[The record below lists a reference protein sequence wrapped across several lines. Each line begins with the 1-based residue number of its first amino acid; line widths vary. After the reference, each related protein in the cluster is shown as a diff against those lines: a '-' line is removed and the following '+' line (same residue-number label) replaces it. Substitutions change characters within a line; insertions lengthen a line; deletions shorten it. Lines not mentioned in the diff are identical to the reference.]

1 MRVVSLSRMLPF
13 SPALPELHLTEDQQ
27 DVLLERKKASLPR
40 FIILI
45 TKCLIPPLLVFALIL
60 TLISL
65 LLPTVKHH
73 ETTFFSIQPIG
84 HARKVTAGS
93 LPVNSTSSSLSPLRA
108 SAVAAIRD
116 IKQELEET
124 SPGNDIVNATKT
136 IVQSGNVRLEEWL
149 GINGPSIFVG
159 ALREDI
165 YSTQKQSLTRF

>member
-13 SPALPELHLTEDQQ
+13 SPTLPELHHTEDQQ
-27 DVLLERKKASLPR
+27 DVLLEWKKASLPR

-149 GINGPSIFVG
+149 GINGPSI
-159 ALREDI
+159 
-165 YSTQKQSLTRF
+165 RF

>member
-1 MRVVSLSRMLPF
+1 M
-13 SPALPELHLTEDQQ
+13 
-27 DVLLERKKASLPR
+27 
-40 FIILI
+40 
-45 TKCLIPPLLVFALIL
+45 
-60 TLISL
+60 
-65 LLPTVKHH
+65 
-73 ETTFFSIQPIG
+73 
-84 HARKVTAGS
+84 
-93 LPVNSTSSSLSPLRA
+93 
-108 SAVAAIRD
+108 AAIRD